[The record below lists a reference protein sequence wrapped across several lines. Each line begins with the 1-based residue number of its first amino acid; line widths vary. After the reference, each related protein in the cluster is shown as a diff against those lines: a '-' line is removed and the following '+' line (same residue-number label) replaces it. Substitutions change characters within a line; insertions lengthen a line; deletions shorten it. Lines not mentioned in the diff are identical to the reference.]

1 MKPESAAFLQKSGE
15 FLAKAQS
22 MLDHGWPDE
31 AGRAAYLA
39 GFHAAQAL
47 IFEHSGR
54 VLTHSGVQTEFARF
68 AKNDPAFATELRRF
82 FGRSYNLK
90 QVANYETG
98 PGAVVSASQAEAALA
113 TANLLVATVTR
124 LIH

>member
-39 GFHAAQAL
+39 GFQASQAL
-47 IFEHSGR
+47 IFERSGR
-54 VLTHSGVQTEFARF
+54 VLKTHSGVQ
-68 AKNDPAFATELRRF
+68 
-82 FGRSYNLK
+82 
-90 QVANYETG
+90 
-98 PGAVVSASQAEAALA
+98 
-113 TANLLVATVTR
+113 
-124 LIH
+124 